1 MGEEGGAGPA
11 ASEAGGSSLL
21 SQLGGEDGRVGGR
34 GRGRGRRRRDEVGWR
49 GRR

>member
-11 ASEAGGSSLL
+11 ASEPGGSSLL

-34 GRGRGRRRRDEVGWR
+34 RRRDEVGWR

>member
-34 GRGRGRRRRDEVGWR
+34 GRGRREEVGWR